1 MKKLIL
7 LLICSAFS
15 VITNAQTPTLYVTN
29 SISVANKPIDVQGI
43 AKLTSTCITTT
54 YCAMNDMMGI
64 ASQGGMANQA
74 YTGTCTSTPNINL
87 TVFRDALT
95 YVTIQYCGTPQ
106 SGTWAGGVYNY
117 SLDVIPGQYPDLQ
130 LTIW

>member
-15 VITNAQTPTLYVTN
+15 VIINAQTPTLYVTN
-29 SISVANKPIDVQGI
+29 NISALNTPIDVKGI
-43 AKLTSTCITTT
+43 AKLTSTCVTTT
-54 YCAMNDMMGI
+54 YCAMNDMTGI

-87 TVFRDALT
+87 SVYLNPTTF
-95 YVTIQYCGTPQ
+95 VTIQYCGTAQ
-106 SGTWAGGVYNY
+106 SGTWGGTYNY
-117 SLDVIPGQYPDLQ
+117 SLDVIPGNYPDLQ